1 MDEEQVITGYNP
13 RTARRLLRYL
23 LPHKL
28 VVVVAIV
35 ALAFSTVGELL
46 VPVIMQQAVDQHLMT
61 ERLRIS
67 VADAESESL
76 AGADLSSGVRI
87 ADYIYVLDNR
97 LEGVSGAR
105 RTELT
110 NQGVLSEER
119 YYVVDLSSE
128 AATEVVRAN
137 DSLFVQ
143 DGSHAAILYD
153 ELERFTEEERRYLRH
168 ADLEG
173 IRGKTG
179 IFLLV
184 LFGVL
189 IFTFLRVYFMA
200 VTGQRVMRDMR
211 VQLFDHLIQQ
221 SLSYLNRNPV
231 GRLVTRMTNDVET
244 INELFTNVLINLIK
258 NVAMMAG
265 VIITLF
271 LLDVRLALITLATLP
286 PIVIATMLFRGK
298 ARDAFRQVRHMV
310 SRVNAFLS
318 EHISG
323 VSVVQLFTQE
333 RRTERE
339 FNERN
344 DQLMR
349 ANLTEMY
356 VFATFRP
363 LADLFSSTSVAIV
376 IYFSAGSLLTGLV
389 SLGVVIAFINLIRQ
403 FYRQIMEISER
414 FVVLQSAMAGSERVF
429 EILDVDERIP
439 DHGPYQV
446 SDDGHRRAGDP
457 EAPATVPVEGRV
469 EFDHVW
475 FSYKEGEAVLKD
487 VSFVVNP
494 GETVALVGYT
504 GAGKT
509 TIANVL
515 TRMWDIDAGQVRI
528 DGVDIREL
536 SLEGLRTIVQPIQ
549 QDVFLF
555 RSTVA
560 ENIALGSDNAAAKA
574 QQASETV
581 QADGFVR
588 RLPQGYESDLDE
600 QAANISVGQRQLLS
614 FARVLAHDPRIIIL
628 DEATSSIDTE
638 TERLIQHAMTRVL
651 ENRTS
656 LVIAHRLSTIRHA
669 DRILVLSHGEIIE
682 EGTHDELI
690 AADGHYASLYQL
702 QYAH

>member
-1 MDEEQVITGYNP
+1 
-13 RTARRLLRYL
+13 
-23 LPHKL
+23 
-28 VVVVAIV
+28 
-35 ALAFSTVGELL
+35 
-46 VPVIMQQAVDQHLMT
+46 
-61 ERLRIS
+61 
-67 VADAESESL
+67 
-76 AGADLSSGVRI
+76 
-87 ADYIYVLDNR
+87 
-97 LEGVSGAR
+97 
-105 RTELT
+105 
-110 NQGVLSEER
+110 
-119 YYVVDLSSE
+119 
-128 AATEVVRAN
+128 
-137 DSLFVQ
+137 
-143 DGSHAAILYD
+143 
-153 ELERFTEEERRYLRH
+153 
-168 ADLEG
+168 
-173 IRGKTG
+173 
-179 IFLLV
+179 
-184 LFGVL
+184 
-189 IFTFLRVYFMA
+189 
-200 VTGQRVMRDMR
+200 
-211 VQLFDHLIQQ
+211 
-221 SLSYLNRNPV
+221 
-231 GRLVTRMTNDVET
+231 
-244 INELFTNVLINLIK
+244 
-258 NVAMMAG
+258 
-265 VIITLF
+265 
-271 LLDVRLALITLATLP
+271 
-286 PIVIATMLFRGK
+286 
-298 ARDAFRQVRHMV
+298 MV